1 MKLGGSVVGPW
12 ETPEAFIAL
21 LDKTGFAAIPCP
33 VDSDTDRTLAREVIA
48 AIRERGVVIAEV
60 GVWRN
65 VLAPDPAERDR
76 ALQYAK
82 AQLTLAEE
90 YGIPCC
96 VNIAGAPSPRWDG
109 PYKANYT
116 QETYDRIIST
126 VRDIIDSVQPKTAF
140 YTLEPMP
147 WMLPDGPDEYLQMLS
162 DINRPQF
169 AAHMDFVNMIASPR
183 RFLYAHEFIE
193 ECLVKTGPYIKSTH
207 LKDSLMEPDFT
218 CVLKETAPGLGQL
231 DFALVLD
238 SIHRHLGPDAPV
250 LLEHMNTAEEYQ
262 KAFQHLCAIAAE
274 RDIPIR

>member
-12 ETPEAFIAL
+12 HTPEEFLAL
-21 LDKTGFAAIPCP
+21 LKDTGFAAIPCP
-33 VDSDTDRTLAREVIA
+33 VDSNTDQTLAREVIA
-48 AIRERGVVIAEV
+48 AVRESGVVIAEV

-65 VLAPDPAERDR
+65 LLDPDAARQEHNLA
-76 ALQYAK
+76 YAR
-82 AQLTLAEE
+82 AQLSLAEE

-96 VNIAGAPSPRWDG
+96 VNIAGAPGPRWDG

-116 QETYDRIIST
+116 QETYDQIIRT
-126 VRDIIDSVQPKTAF
+126 IQEVIDSVQPKRAF

-147 WMLPDGPDEYLQMLS
+147 WMLPDGPDEYLQMLQ
-162 DINRPQF
+162 DIDRPQF
-169 AAHMDFVNMIASPR
+169 AVHMDFVNMINSPR

-193 ECLVKTGPYIKSTH
+193 ECLVRLGPHIKSTH

-218 CVLKETAPGLGQL
+218 CLVRETAPGLGQL

-250 LLEHMNTAEEYQ
+250 LLEHMNTAADYRQ
-262 KAFQHLCAIAAE
+262 AFLHLSAIAAE